1 MNIPHIVK
9 KSIFRY
15 TDFMTQDISITLS
28 PEKEKDE
35 NFIRTLLFSELD
47 KKGIKAQ
54 KEETSF
60 VFVKKSVDARH
71 GRVKLVLRYKAYI
84 GERPES
90 DGTFTPKWK
99 NADGKKSVL
108 IIGSGP
114 AGLFGA
120 LKLLEYG
127 IKPIVI
133 ERGSDAGERKKMIA
147 SISTKGIVDSD
158 TNYCFGE
165 GGAGTFSDGKLYT
178 RSNKRGNISEILA
191 LFHYFGADEKI
202 LTDAHPHI
210 GTDRLPKIIMAMR
223 EKIIELG
230 GEIHFNT
237 RCVSLITKIEDEKK
251 CVKGI
256 RAENTLSGKTED
268 FFADAIL
275 LATGHSAS
283 DIYKMI
289 ATESPQSLEAK
300 TFAVGVRVEH
310 PREVIDTIQYHGK
323 DGAKKLG
330 AAEYRFT
337 TQQEGR
343 GVYSFCMCPGGF
355 VVPSASGPD
364 EIVVNGMSAAGRNSA
379 WSNAAVVVETR
390 PEDIPM
396 DFRTFALGKGCEA
409 MAGLLWRDALEKIT
423 AQNGEGQKAP
433 AQRLV
438 DFLDDKK
445 SGTLPRSS
453 YAPGLVCSDLNSFL
467 PKQISSRLKSAFR
480 EVNKSMKG
488 YICDD
493 ALLIASETRTSTPV
507 RIVRDKESGECIGL
521 KNLYPAGEGSGYSG
535 GIVSSAMDGI
545 NQCVKIVELGMRS

>member
-1 MNIPHIVK
+1 
-9 KSIFRY
+9 
-15 TDFMTQDISITLS
+15 MTQDISITLS

-35 NFIRTLLFSELD
+35 GYIKNLLFAAL
-47 KKGIKAQ
+47 KKSGTKAS
-54 KEETSF
+54 KSDTEF
-60 VFVKKSVDARH
+60 VFIKKSIDARH
-71 GRVKLVLRYKAYI
+71 GRVSLVLRYRAYI
-84 GERPES
+84 GEKPKS
-90 DGTFTPKWK
+90 DGCFKPKWK
-99 NADGKKSVL
+99 KSSDAKRVL

-127 IKPIVI
+127 IKPIII
-133 ERGSDAGERKKMIA
+133 ERGSDASERKRQIA
-147 SISTKGIVDSD
+147 SISTRGIVDSD

-178 RSNKRGNISEILA
+178 RSNKRGNIPEILSI
-191 LFHYFGADEKI
+191 FHYFGADEKI

-210 GTDRLPKIIMAMR
+210 GTDKLPKIIMAMR

-237 RCVSLITKIEDEKK
+237 RCISLITETEDGKK

-256 RAENTLSGKTED
+256 KATEKESGKSMD
-268 FFADAIL
+268 FFADAVL
-275 LATGHSAS
+275 LACGHSAT

-289 ATESPQSLEAK
+289 AKEAPDALEAK

-310 PREVIDTIQYHGK
+310 PREVIDLIRYHGK
-323 DGAKKLG
+323 DEIEKLG

-337 TQQEGR
+337 TQQDER

-396 DFRTFALGKGCEA
+396 DFRTLALGEGCEA
-409 MAGLLWRDALEKIT
+409 MAGLLWRNALEKIT
-423 AQNGEGQKAP
+423 AQNGDGQKAP
-433 AQRLV
+433 AQRMR
-438 DFLDDKK
+438 DFL
-445 SGTLPRSS
+445 SGTISDSLPPSS
-453 YAPGLVCSDLNSFL
+453 YAPGLMSRDLNSVL
-467 PKQISSRLKSAFR
+467 PNQIAYRLKSAFE
-480 EVNKSMKG
+480 EVNKSMRG

-507 RIVRDKESGECIGL
+507 RILRDKESGECTAL

-545 NQCVKIVELGMRS
+545 NQCKKMVELGFRSEE